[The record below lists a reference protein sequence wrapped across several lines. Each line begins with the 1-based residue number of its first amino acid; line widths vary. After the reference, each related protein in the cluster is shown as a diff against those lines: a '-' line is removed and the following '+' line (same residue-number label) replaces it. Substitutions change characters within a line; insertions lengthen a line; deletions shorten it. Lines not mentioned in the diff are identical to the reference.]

1 MPLLIDILDDE
12 AKRSIAWN
20 LSLLMIGV
28 LICWVFPGT
37 LRDFRSHIS
46 IRNSLLAVTAGIAS
60 ANAVAWLQTHVGR
73 LEEFDRSLI
82 KIALIVLVA
91 PIVEEFFC
99 RGIMLNAL
107 LRKNNVI
114 VAVLIESILFGSAH
128 ESFWAGFTGQLLLC
142 IVFLLFRRSILVSCI
157 AHISL
162 NCAAMFPEWFMLSFL
177 RVAHH

>member
-1 MPLLIDILDDE
+1 VPLLIDILDDE

-114 VAVLIESILFGSAH
+114 VAVLIESICLDLPMNHSGPDSPGNCCSA
-128 ESFWAGFTGQLLLC
+128 
-142 IVFLLFRRSILVSCI
+142 
-157 AHISL
+157 
-162 NCAAMFPEWFMLSFL
+162 LSFYCFG
-177 RVAHH
+177 APFSYHA